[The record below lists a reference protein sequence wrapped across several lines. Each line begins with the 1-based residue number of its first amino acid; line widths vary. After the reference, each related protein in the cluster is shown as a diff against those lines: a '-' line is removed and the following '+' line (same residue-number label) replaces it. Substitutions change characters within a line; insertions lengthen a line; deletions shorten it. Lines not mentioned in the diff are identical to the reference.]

1 MSLSLTGPEIKF
13 LSWVQNRKR
22 FVVRSG
28 DAQTALKISKQQEAK
43 IYSSLT
49 QRGMIAQIK
58 RGLYL
63 VPPTIPPGGK
73 WAPSAFLILDVAMSD
88 IGATQYQITGMSAF
102 NLYGLTE
109 QIPNRIDVYNDKIWG
124 EKNLAGLEFRFIKT
138 DRSRLGYTR
147 NITTDDQGVLGG
159 REVLAPYSDLS
170 RALFDAVYDY
180 ERFGTLP
187 NAYQWIKVRLGEKK
201 VITEFVEIC
210 LKLGNISVLR
220 RVGCLLERMKYSS
233 RVIAQFKQKLKKTT
247 SYIPLDPTRPN
258 RGKTYKDWGVI
269 DNESTSS

>member
-13 LSWVQNRKR
+13 FSWAQNRKR

-28 DAQTALKISKQQEAK
+28 DAQAALKISKQQEAK

-88 IGATQYQITGMSAF
+88 IGATQYQITGMLAF

-124 EKNLAGLEFRFIKT
+124 EKNLAGQEFRFIKT
-138 DRSRLGYTR
+138 DPSRLGYTE
-147 NITTDDQGVLGG
+147 IIKTDDQGVLGG
-159 REVLAPYSDLS
+159 REVLTPYSNLS
-170 RALFDAVYDY
+170 RVIFDAVYDY

-187 NAYQWIKVRLGEKK
+187 SAYQWIGVRLGEKK
-201 VITEFVEIC
+201 VMTEFVEIC
-210 LKLGNISVLR
+210 LKLGNISTLR
-220 RVGCLLERMKYSS
+220 RVGWFLEQIKFSS
-233 RVIAQFKQKLKKTT
+233 KVVAQFKRKLKKTT
-247 SYIPLDPTRPN
+247 SYIPLDPSRPN
-258 RGKTYKDWGVI
+258 RGKTYKDWGII
-269 DNESTSS
+269 DNGSIAT

>member
-13 LSWVQNRKR
+13 LSWAQNRKR

-28 DAQTALKISKQQEAK
+28 DAQTSLKISKQQEAK

-49 QRGMIAQIK
+49 QRGVIAQIK

-88 IGATQYQITGMSAF
+88 IEASQYQITGMSAF

-124 EKNLAGLEFRFIKT
+124 EKNLAGQEFRFIKT

-147 NITTDDQGVLGG
+147 NVKTDDQGVLGG
-159 REVLAPYSDLS
+159 REVQAPYSNLP
-170 RALFDAVYDY
+170 RAIFDAVYDY

-187 NAYQWIKVRLGEKK
+187 NAYQWIRVRLGEKEK
-201 VITEFVEIC
+201 MAEFVEIC
-210 LKLGNISVLR
+210 LKLGNVSTLR
-220 RVGCLLERMKYSS
+220 RIGFFLDQVNFSS
-233 RVIAQFKQKLKKTT
+233 VVVARFKRKLKKTT

-258 RGKTYKDWGVI
+258 RGKTYRDWGII
-269 DNESTSS
+269 DNESIPA